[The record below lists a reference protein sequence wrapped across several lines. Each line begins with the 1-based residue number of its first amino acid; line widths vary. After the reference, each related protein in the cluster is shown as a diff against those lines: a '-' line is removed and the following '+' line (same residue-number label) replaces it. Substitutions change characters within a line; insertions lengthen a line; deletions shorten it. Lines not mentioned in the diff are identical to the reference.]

1 MFYYDLEGD
10 ALGPNNKQLIT
21 HMDLNN
27 YIKMILFYIKF
38 KKVIKKKYFCFYL
51 LLKIYFR

>member
-38 KKVIKKKYFCFYL
+38 KKVIQKHTFVFIFC
-51 LLKIYFR
+51 